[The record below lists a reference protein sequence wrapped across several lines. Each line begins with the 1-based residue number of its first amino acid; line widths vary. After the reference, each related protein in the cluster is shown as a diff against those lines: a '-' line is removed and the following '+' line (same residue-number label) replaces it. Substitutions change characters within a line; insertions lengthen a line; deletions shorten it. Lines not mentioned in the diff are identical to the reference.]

1 MGGNCSTGNT
11 AIESPSPPSP
21 DMNPTPQFAAAL
33 SSYEDAC
40 KTDPDLQAFDAT
52 IHERTNRVINSLA
65 TTVEVRSLSFDSL
78 KEVTSCLLDMNQEV
92 VKVILDCKKDVWKDA
107 GLFELVEE
115 YFDNSIKTMDFCAL
129 LENCIK
135 NARNSQL
142 LVQVA
147 VRQFEEERLLQEG
160 VVQKKFVKTLHELQM
175 FKDAR
180 NPFTAEF
187 FDLFQ
192 LVYRQQ
198 ISMLEKLQRRKTKLD
213 KKMKSM
219 KKWRMVTNVL
229 FVSAFVSV
237 LVFSVV
243 AAAVAAPPVVTAL
256 AGALAVPIGSI
267 GKWCNNLW
275 NRYMQALKGEKEL
288 VSLFQVGTFITI
300 KDMDNI
306 RVLVNKLEVGI
317 EALVQNAEFGIREGD
332 GRAVELVI
340 DEIKKKLEMFTETID
355 ALGEHTHKCSRDI
368 SQARTVILQKII
380 RYPGP

>member
-1 MGGNCSTGNT
+1 MNT
-11 AIESPSPPSP
+11 
-21 DMNPTPQFAAAL
+21 TPQLAASL

-92 VKVILDCKKDVWKDA
+92 VKVILDCKKDVWKDV

-115 YFDNSIKTMDFCAL
+115 YFDNSIKTMDFCAV

-142 LVQVA
+142 LIQVA
-147 VRQFEEERLLQEG
+147 VKQFEEERSFQQG
-160 VVQKKFVKTLHELQM
+160 VVEKKFVKTLHELQM
-175 FKDAR
+175 FKDVG
-180 NPFTAEF
+180 NPFTVEF

-198 ISMLEKLQRRKTKLD
+198 ISMLEKLQRRKTTLD

-300 KDMDNI
+300 KDMDSI
-306 RVLVNKLEVGI
+306 RVLVTKMEVGI
-317 EALVQNAEFGIREGD
+317 EALVQNADFAIREED
-332 GRAVELVI
+332 AHAVELVI
-340 DEIKKKLEMFTETID
+340 DEIKKKLEVLTQTID